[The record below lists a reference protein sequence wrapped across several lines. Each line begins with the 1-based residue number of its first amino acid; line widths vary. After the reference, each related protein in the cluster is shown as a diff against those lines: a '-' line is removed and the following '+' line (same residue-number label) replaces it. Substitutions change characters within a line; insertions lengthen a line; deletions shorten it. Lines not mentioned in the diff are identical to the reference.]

1 MTYSGRAIRR
11 SDVLPVR
18 LATAASSRTGAR
30 QLWRWWM
37 ALALLLLA
45 CDAALGSAA
54 FGTGHSP
61 AVSAGPATSAYS
73 YEVEHCEADCSYDPV
88 QHVAIPRASAT
99 AVGGSAAARQAGG
112 HQVPTNGLAGFA
124 SPGFAAEDDVA
135 LGLSHSP
142 AGNGPLLRP
151 FADGLGAKTW
161 TDPAFDDLVS
171 LRQQGAT
178 WESISEKIIDR
189 TVGNGG
195 KLHFNLAELDPKRVG
210 ITTHELRYVCASP
223 ALRAATTFYGG
234 GSPC

>member
-1 MTYSGRAIRR
+1 MRPRRWALRMTA
-11 SDVLPVR
+11 VLLV
-18 LATAASSRTGAR
+18 LVGALASSVR
-30 QLWRWWM
+30 M
-37 ALALLLLA
+37 PILA
-45 CDAALGSAA
+45 
-54 FGTGHSP
+54 H
-61 AVSAGPATSAYS
+61 
-73 YEVEHCEADCSYDPV
+73 
-88 QHVAIPRASAT
+88 
-99 AVGGSAAARQAGG
+99 SAAATTA
-112 HQVPTNGLAGFA
+112 HFVV
-124 SPGFAAEDDVA
+124 AAEDDVA

-189 TVGNGG
+189 TVSNGG

-210 ITTHELRYVCASP
+210 ITTHELRYACASP